1 MIESRAIDSWVRGL
15 DESRAGRVLLA
26 AGIEETPLVD
36 RKPYGFVRSTPIVGW
51 SLDEETFDAV
61 SSQPA
66 SRLLRHAPRR
76 ECRVAVSG
84 AVTGADVIFR
94 LRNAPAVIS
103 AFVDVERPPG
113 SLRRRPWRW
122 PLRIGLLG
130 FDRDASKRLAANAV
144 TGGRLPARLID
155 VRRIEEEPAAVDLLV
170 TCLELGEATAQVVGT
185 KALANVV
192 ILAGG
197 WTERWAVVEAQLA
210 TIRGATGAVATV
222 LAPAES
228 PAEALGLLVREMSHA
243 YPLDVAVDMAWD
255 GDALLWAESEV
266 LNRTLLPEM
275 TLHLAREAR
284 AAHEV
289 LAEAAPPEAPAAA
302 MTLDRLATTGFTGE
316 AHEATEVAMVG
327 EQLEDALES
336 VEDERWLQTRVNEK
350 RKKLTNRLVPGDN
363 DVQVWVGPPEKEA
376 LATGPIDESQLPFA
390 EEDAEAFRL
399 TVVLVPLEPLGEP
412 QTAEI
417 VLPRFGRSD
426 SATFVL
432 KVPEDVSEPA
442 ARILVVFRNR
452 ILQTALLIGPVG
464 QPAALV
470 AQASLVSGFGAL
482 DERRGFDL
490 ALLANHDTRGRRAL
504 VRHSSPKTWVRRSDN
519 VTPILERIAKQLVRA
534 ADLNLKT
541 GLKSKSAGDLLVTLS
556 IHGSDLHKELQG
568 ETNLGPIAGATT
580 IQVVTASSDWFLPI
594 ELVYEREPPTDGA
607 RICEHFLADP
617 STCGGAT
624 CASAASPDVL
634 CPNAFWGLSKTIERH
649 RFDPELDDLLDG
661 KTLLLAQPRA
671 KRRTLAVDHAVLAA
685 STRVR
690 DPDIATA
697 RAALDADAETVTSWE
712 EWVDALKG
720 LDTHL
725 LVLLPHTNYDDPSLE
740 ISKQKLERGRIAER
754 HVNGERKVEP
764 VVVLFG
770 CRTGVDPGDPGGF
783 AARFML
789 MKAAVVFHTLTDL
802 KAGHAAE
809 MAERLTTL
817 LRAPERDQRSL
828 SEILTEFRRTAV
840 KDGLLAALAISAYGD
855 ADWRL

>member
-1 MIESRAIDSWVRGL
+1 MIESHAIDSWVRGL

-36 RKPYGFVRSTPIVGW
+36 RKPYGSVRSTPIVGW

-84 AVTGADVIFR
+84 AVTGAGVILR

-103 AFVDVERPPG
+103 AFFDVERPPG

-130 FDRDASKRLAANAV
+130 FDPDASKRLAANAV

-170 TCLELGEATAQVVGT
+170 TCLELGEATARVVGT

-210 TIRGATGAVATV
+210 TVRGATGAVATV

-255 GDALLWAESEV
+255 GEALLWAESEV

-302 MTLDRLATTGFTGE
+302 MTLDRLATTGFSGE
-316 AHEATEVAMVG
+316 AHEATEVALVS

-336 VEDERWLQTRVNEK
+336 VADERWLQTRVNEK
-350 RKKLTNRLVPGDN
+350 RKELTNRLVHGDN
-363 DVQVWVGPPEKEA
+363 DVQVWVGPLEEGA
-376 LATGPIDESQLPFA
+376 LATEFDESQLPFE

-399 TVVLVPLEPLGEP
+399 TVVLVPLEPLGEA

-417 VLPRFGRSD
+417 ELPRFGRSRP
-426 SATFVL
+426 APFVL
-432 KVPEDVSEPA
+432 TVPENVSEA
-442 ARILVVFRNR
+442 SARILVLFRNR
-452 ILQTALLIGPVG
+452 ILQTAILTGSVG
-464 QPAALV
+464 ELATLV
-470 AQASLVSGFGAL
+470 AQASIVPGFSAL

-519 VTPILERIAKQLVRA
+519 VTPIVGRIAKQLVRA

-541 GLKSKSAGDLLVTLS
+541 GLKSKSARDLLVTLS
-556 IHGSDLHKELQG
+556 IHGSDLHKELDG

-594 ELVYEREPPTDGA
+594 ELVYEREPPTDEA

-617 STCGGAT
+617 STCGGAA

-671 KRRTLAVDHAVLAA
+671 KRRTLAVDHSVLAA

-690 DPDIATA
+690 DPDVATA

-712 EWVDALKG
+712 AWVDALKG
-720 LDTHL
+720 VDTHL

-817 LRAPERDQRSL
+817 LRAPGRDQRSL